1 MIRYLYADQ
10 LHQFPALRDAMF
22 LARADQFKT
31 RLGWD
36 VNVDAQGFERDQY
49 DDLNPL
55 YLIWENADGSHGG
68 SLRLLPTT
76 GRTMV
81 NEHFTDIIGGGTIR
95 SPEIWECTRFCL
107 SPGAEPRVSAAL
119 MMAAGECMKNFGI
132 AHCVAVFDARMV
144 RIYRMIG
151 ASPEVLGS
159 VGSGRAQISI
169 GLWELT
175 ETATKGVSDK
185 SGVSLAQSRQW
196 FTRAFGSAHAERLQ
210 RSA

>member
-10 LHQFPALRDAMF
+10 LDRYPSLKTAMF
-22 LARADQFKT
+22 EARADQFKT

-36 VNVDAQGFERDQY
+36 VQVNSSGQERDAY

-81 NEHFTDIIGGGTIR
+81 NDHFTDIIGGGEIR
-95 SPEIWECTRFCL
+95 SHEIWECTRFCL
-107 SPGAEPRVSAAL
+107 SRGAEPRTAAAL
-119 MMAAGECMKNFGI
+119 MMAAGECMKRFGI
-132 AHCVAVFDARMV
+132 AHCVAVFDARMI

-151 ASPEVLGS
+151 ASPEVLGTR
-159 VGSGRAQISI
+159 GEGRAQISI
-169 GLWELT
+169 GLWELS
-175 ETATKGVSDK
+175 AGAINGVAEK
-185 SGVSLAQSRQW
+185 SGVSLAQSRNS
-196 FTRAFGSAHAERLQ
+196 FELAFGESSPELKRKSA
-210 RSA
+210 